1 MGGAAALV
9 HPWGTPVVGGVGE
22 GGREGVSERVGEE
35 EKWCGRSGE
44 GMARP

>member
-22 GGREGVSERVGEE
+22 GGREGVSERGGGGGEMVW
-35 EKWCGRSGE
+35 EKQRGDG
-44 GMARP
+44 